1 MVAMLGLP
9 CCACIFTSCGKQG
22 ALYVEVLGF
31 SLWGLP
37 LLQNSGSRCT
47 SFNSCM
53 GLVVPWHVGSS
64 QTRDGTLTCIGRL
77 ILNHWTTGEVPYIF
91 VWRTGKHQIWK
102 ACDLWRG
109 KNLSSWFWS
118 VREELQERDF
128 LGIISM
134 HSTGIGY
141 CSWIPS
147 PCPQGRLFQKGD
159 GFHVGSFIHSFCFAF
174 LILISIWDQFW
185 KFQPIDLSWGSN
197 FKILL
202 GSLHDQSG

>member
-1 MVAMLGLP
+1 MNWFWGNVGSKCHIHLSTLFCPISSSYFSFSTIWSWEGTLLHSIYLFMVAVLGLP

-109 KNLSSWFWS
+109 KNLSS
-118 VREELQERDF
+118 
-128 LGIISM
+128 
-134 HSTGIGY
+134 
-141 CSWIPS
+141 
-147 PCPQGRLFQKGD
+147 
-159 GFHVGSFIHSFCFAF
+159 
-174 LILISIWDQFW
+174 
-185 KFQPIDLSWGSN
+185 
-197 FKILL
+197 
-202 GSLHDQSG
+202 